1 MESNIKIKYMTK
13 GEKTLTAQI
22 IYFIFTK
29 ICLLA
34 ILFFLIYLAYKLV
47 RLVLLMFSGK
57 FQKGPVKEIKLSKE
71 QYELIKREMV
81 IENKK
86 YNEIMNDIIAF
97 YFKNH

>member
-1 MESNIKIKYMTK
+1 
-13 GEKTLTAQI
+13 
-22 IYFIFTK
+22 
-29 ICLLA
+29 
-34 ILFFLIYLAYKLV
+34 
-47 RLVLLMFSGK
+47 MFSGK

-97 YFKNH
+97 YFKNHWLKQINFLDCLEVDLFFCHFVIKLFFTS